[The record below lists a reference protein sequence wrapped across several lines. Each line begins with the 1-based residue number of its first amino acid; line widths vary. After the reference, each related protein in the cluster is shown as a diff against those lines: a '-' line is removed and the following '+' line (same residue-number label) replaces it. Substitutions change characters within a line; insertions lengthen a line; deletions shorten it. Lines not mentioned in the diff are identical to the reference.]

1 MVVRV
6 CVMCG
11 VGHSTHATVHT
22 GKRAGGGVV
31 VRVCVMCGVGHRPAA
46 AVAERHGGVD
56 VALGADNAAPNA
68 AATAA
73 GLVQEALALQVLQ
86 SALLPLL
93 PLPCVLCML

>member
-1 MVVRV
+1 
-6 CVMCG
+6 
-11 VGHSTHATVHT
+11 
-22 GKRAGGGVV
+22 
-31 VRVCVMCGVGHRPAA
+31 
-46 AVAERHGGVD
+46 
-56 VALGADNAAPNA
+56 LGADNAAPNA